1 MDTLQLFNLL
11 LAIPLISAA
20 IIALFLRR
28 GGYVAAAVSVIAAFL
43 IAVVAFTV
51 LFTWNGETLG
61 GEQYSYTWLQF
72 GSYQIDIGYYF
83 TSETATMLAVVA
95 FIGFLI
101 HVFSVGYMDDD
112 ANKGRFFGGLS
123 IFMFSMLGI
132 VLSSNLFMIFIF
144 WELVGF
150 SSYMLIAHYWDK
162 DFAAAASKKA
172 FIVNRIGDFGFL
184 VGIAWA
190 YHYFGTVDFAEINA
204 LIASGDKHAVTGIGL
219 LLMCGFLGK
228 SAQFPLQVWLTDAM
242 AGPTPV
248 SALIHAATM
257 VAAGIYFMVR
267 IFFLLTPE
275 VLDVVMWICAAMA
288 MLAGFWALG
297 QRDIK
302 KSLAYSTL
310 SHLGYMGTALGLGF
324 PGLAIMH
331 MAMHACFKATLFLCS
346 GSVIHACHHEQDM
359 FKMGGLAK
367 KMPITAAAFFIAT
380 LSIAAV
386 PFTAG
391 YYSKDTIIGAA
402 FGLAVE
408 THNSAY
414 YGVYA
419 LALIAALTTSLY
431 MGRMFFVVFCGK
443 PNSEKASHAHES
455 SVWMT
460 LPLIILGCVLSLGA
474 GWFASKSLDFK
485 WAGGEMTAMLPTDTT
500 TFMLEG
506 YIPSQPGD
514 IEANEH
520 AAVADGDHGAA
531 IHHGYGGGW
540 EAAHHAIEASGQKML
555 IEGASLAMVII
566 GFLFTFFFY
575 GRGPAT
581 DRLQTKA
588 PGLYHALERHGWFDD
603 VYDWYVAQ
611 VQERFAN
618 ILATLDQLLISGLL
632 VRGTAGVAGLFGM
645 VSRSLHVGNLH
656 GYVYWFLAGVI
667 FFGAFA
673 LGLLQ

>member
-1 MDTLQLFNLL
+1 MDFLALFNVL

-20 IIALFLRR
+20 GIALFLRR
-28 GGYVAAAVSVIAAFL
+28 GGYLAAAVSVLAAFGIL
-43 IAVVAFTV
+43 VVAFLV
-51 LFTWNGETLG
+51 LFGWDGIALKG
-61 GEQYSYTWLQF
+61 AAYSYTWLQF
-72 GSYQIDIGYYF
+72 GAYSIDIGYYF
-83 TSETATMLAVVA
+83 THESATMLAVVA
-95 FIGFLI
+95 FVGFFI

-112 ANKGRFFGGLS
+112 RDKGRFFGGLS

-162 DFAAAASKKA
+162 DYAAAASKKA
-172 FIVNRIGDFGFL
+172 FIVNRVGDLGFL
-184 VGIAWA
+184 IGIAWA
-190 YHYFGTVDFAEINA
+190 YWYFGTVDFYEMNQ
-204 LIASGDKHAVTGIGL
+204 LIQSGAKDPKMGIGL

-257 VAAGIYFMVR
+257 VAAGVYFMVR

-275 VLDVVMWICAAMA
+275 VLDVVMWICAAMS
-288 MLAGFWALG
+288 MVAGFWALG

-359 FKMGGLAK
+359 FKMGGLYR
-367 KMPITAAAFFIAT
+367 KMPITATAFLIAT

-402 FGLAVE
+402 FGLGAE
-408 THNSAY
+408 TDNGAY
-414 YGVYA
+414 YGVWM
-419 LALIAALTTSLY
+419 LVLVAALTTSLY
-431 MGRMFFVVFCGK
+431 MGRMFYVVFLGQA
-443 PNSEKASHAHES
+443 NSEKAEHAKES
-455 SVWMT
+455 SPWMT
-460 LPLIILGCVLSLGA
+460 VPLIVLGCVLSLGA
-474 GWFASKSLDFK
+474 GWFVYDAK
-485 WAGGEMTAMLPTDTT
+485 WAGGEMNALVPADTAVFMMNGYGEEMAAAETHGHLP
-500 TFMLEG
+500 
-506 YIPSQPGD
+506 
-514 IEANEH
+514 
-520 AAVADGDHGAA
+520 
-531 IHHGYGGGW
+531 HHGYGQGW
-540 EAAHHAIEASGQKML
+540 KAAHHTIEASGFGLFVEVLSFFAML
-555 IEGASLAMVII
+555 A
-566 GFLFTFFFY
+566 GFVMTFYYY
-575 GRGPAT
+575 GLGPKKDA
-581 DRLQTKA
+581 LQIKH
-588 PGLYHALERHGWFDD
+588 PRVYHALERHGWFDD
-603 VYDWYVAQ
+603 IYDWYVSQ
-611 VQERFAN
+611 VQQRFAD
-618 ILATLDQLLISGLL
+618 ILAVLDQIMISGLL
-632 VRGTAGVAGLFGM
+632 VRGTAGVAGLIGM

-656 GYVYWFLAGVI
+656 AYVYWFLAGVV

-673 LGLLQ
+673 LGLL

>member
-1 MDTLQLFNLL
+1 MDTLALFNILL
-11 LAIPLISAA
+11 FIPLVSAG

-28 GGYVAAAVSVIAAFL
+28 GGIVAAGVSVLAAL
-43 IAVVAFTV
+43 GIAVVSFMI
-51 LFTWNGETLG
+51 LFGWNGEPLG
-61 GEQYSYTWLQF
+61 GDHYSYTWLEF
-72 GSYQIDIGYYF
+72 GTYQINLGYYF
-83 TSETATMLAVVA
+83 TYESATMLAVVA
-95 FIGFLI
+95 FVGFFI

-112 ANKGRFFGGLS
+112 QNKGRFFGGLS

-132 VLSSNLFMIFIF
+132 VLASNLFMIFIF

-190 YHYFGTVDFAEINA
+190 YHYFGTADFAEINA
-204 LIASGDKHAVTGIGL
+204 LIASGEKHAVTGIGL

-257 VAAGIYFMVR
+257 VAAGVYFMVR
-267 IFFLLTPE
+267 IFFLLTPDVLE
-275 VLDVVMWICAAMA
+275 VIMWICAAMA

-297 QRDIK
+297 QSDIK

-359 FKMGGLAK
+359 FKMGGLWK
-367 KMPITAAAFFIAT
+367 KMPITGTAFLFAT

-386 PFTAG
+386 PMFAG

-402 FGLAVE
+402 FGVGAE
-408 THNSAY
+408 TGNSAY
-414 YGVYA
+414 YGVWA
-419 LALIAALTTSLY
+419 LVLIAALTTSLY
-431 MGRMFFVVFCGK
+431 MGRMFYVVFLGK
-443 PNSEKASHAHES
+443 PNSEKAEHAHES
-455 SVWMT
+455 NLWMT
-460 LPLIILGCVLSLGA
+460 VPLIVLGIFLSLGA
-474 GWFASKSLDFK
+474 GWFASSTLDFK
-485 WAGGEMTAMLPTDTT
+485 WANGEMTAMLPTDAT
-500 TFMLEG
+500 TFMMDG
-506 YIPSQPGD
+506 YDVAEDGSHAGD
-514 IEANEH
+514 TAH
-520 AAVADGDHGAA
+520 HVDKP
-531 IHHGYGGGW
+531 HHGYGGGFT
-540 EAAHHAIEASGQKML
+540 AAHHAIDASGQKTML
-555 IEGASLAMVII
+555 EGSSFAMMLL
-566 GFLFTFFFY
+566 GFIFTFFYY
-575 GRGPAT
+575 GLGPSK
-581 DRLQTKA
+581 DKLQTQL
-588 PGLYHALERHGWFDD
+588 PGLYNALAKHGWFDD
-603 VYDWYVAQ
+603 IYDWYVAE

-645 VSRSLHVGNLH
+645 VSRSLHVGNIH
-656 GYVYWFLAGVI
+656 GYVYWFLAGVL

-673 LGLLQ
+673 LGML

>member
-1 MDTLQLFNLL
+1 MDTLALFNVLMF
-11 LAIPLISAA
+11 IPLISAGL
-20 IIALFLRR
+20 IALFLRR
-28 GGYVAAAVSVIAAFL
+28 GGYVAAAVSVLSAL
-43 IAVVAFTV
+43 GIAVVSFII
-51 LFTWNGETLG
+51 LFGWDGQDLG
-61 GEQYSYTWLQF
+61 GPEYSYTWLKF
-72 GSYQIDIGYYF
+72 GSYQIDLGYYF
-83 TSETATMLAVVA
+83 THESATMLAVVG
-95 FIGFLI
+95 FIGFFI

-112 ANKGRFFGGLS
+112 KNKGRFFGGLS

-190 YHYFGTVDFAEINA
+190 YHYFGTADFQEINA
-204 LIASGDKHAVTGIGL
+204 LIASGEKHAVTGIGL

-257 VAAGIYFMVR
+257 VAAGVYFMVR

-275 VLDVVMWICAAMA
+275 VLEVVMWICAAMS

-359 FKMGGLAK
+359 FKMGGLWK
-367 KMPITAAAFFIAT
+367 KMKITGTAFLIAA
-380 LSIAAV
+380 LSISAV
-386 PFTAG
+386 PFFAG
-391 YYSKDTIIGAA
+391 YYSKDTIINAAYGLGAETGHTTYYWVY
-402 FGLAVE
+402 GLTLV
-408 THNSAY
+408 
-414 YGVYA
+414 
-419 LALIAALTTSLY
+419 AALTTALY
-431 MGRMFFVVFCGK
+431 MGRMFFVVFLGK
-443 PNSEKASHAHES
+443 PNSEKAEHAHES
-455 SVWMT
+455 SLWMT
-460 LPLIILGCVLSLGA
+460 VPLIVLGIFLSLGA
-474 GWFASKSLDFK
+474 GWFASKSEFLNFT
-485 WAGGEMTAMLPTDTT
+485 WAGGEMTSMLPTDTT
-500 TFMLEG
+500 TFMMEG
-506 YIPSQPGD
+506 YGTQ
-514 IEANEH
+514 
-520 AAVADGDHGAA
+520 AAAEDHGHPP
-531 IHHGYGGGW
+531 HHGYGGGW
-540 EAAHHAIEASGQKML
+540 EAAHHAIEATGKVTML
-555 IEGASLAMVII
+555 EGITLAAMLL
-566 GFLFTFFFY
+566 GFVFTFFFY
-575 GRGPAT
+575 GRGPKE
-581 DRLQTKA
+581 DKLQVKA
-588 PGLYHALERHGWFDD
+588 PALYGALEKHGWFDD
-603 VYDWYVAQ
+603 IYDWYVAE

-618 ILATLDQLLISGLL
+618 ILAALDNWLISGFL

-645 VSRSLHVGNLH
+645 VSRSLHVGNIH
-656 GYVYWFLAGVI
+656 GYVYWFLAGVL

-673 LGLLQ
+673 LGLL

>member
-20 IIALFLRR
+20 VIALFLRR
-28 GGYVAAAVSVIAAFL
+28 GGVVAAAVSVFAAFL
-43 IAVVAFTV
+43 IAVVALAV
-51 LFTWNGETLG
+51 LFTWNGETLSG
-61 GEQYSYTWLQF
+61 AEYSYTWLEF
-72 GSYQIDIGYYF
+72 ANYSIDIGYYF
-83 TSETATMLAVVA
+83 TYESATMLAVVA

-112 ANKGRFFGGLS
+112 PNKGRFFGGLS

-172 FIVNRIGDFGFL
+172 FIVNRVGDFGFL

-204 LIASGDKHAVTGIGL
+204 LIASGEKHAETGIGL

-267 IFFLLTPE
+267 IFFLLTPD

-297 QRDIK
+297 QNDIK

-367 KMPITAAAFFIAT
+367 KMKITTAAFFIAS

-408 THNSAY
+408 THHSAY
-414 YGVYA
+414 YGVWA

-443 PNSEKASHAHES
+443 PNSEKAEHAKES
-455 SVWMT
+455 SPWMT
-460 LPLIILGCVLSLGA
+460 VPLIILGCVLSLGA
-474 GWFASKSLDFK
+474 GWFVYDID
-485 WAGGEMTAMLPTDTT
+485 WAGGKMDGLIPADTAVFMMDGYGEMATEEDH
-500 TFMLEG
+500 
-506 YIPSQPGD
+506 D
-514 IEANEH
+514 H
-520 AAVADGDHGAA
+520 AL
-531 IHHGYGGGW
+531 HHGYGGGW
-540 EAAHHAIEASGQKML
+540 IAAHHAIEASGQKML

-566 GFLFTFFFY
+566 GFVFTFLFY
-575 GRGPAT
+575 GLGPAQ
-581 DRLQTKA
+581 DKLQTKM
-588 PGLYHALERHGWFDD
+588 PGLYDALERHGWFDD
-603 VYDWYVAQ
+603 VYDWYVAH

-618 ILATLDQLLISGLL
+618 ILAALDQFLISGLL
-632 VRGTAGVAGLFGM
+632 VRGTAGVASLFGM

-656 GYVYWFLAGVI
+656 GYVYWFLAGVLL
-667 FFGAFA
+667 FGAFA
-673 LGLLQ
+673 LGIL

>member
-1 MDTLQLFNLL
+1 MDTLALFNVLL
-11 LAIPLISAA
+11 LIPLVSAGL
-20 IIALFLRR
+20 IALFLRR
-28 GGYVAAAVSVIAAFL
+28 GGYVAAGLSVLAAL
-43 IAVVAFTV
+43 GIAVVSFIIIFGWDGQA
-51 LFTWNGETLG
+51 LG
-61 GEQYSYTWLQF
+61 GAEYSYTWLKF

-83 TSETATMLAVVA
+83 THESATMLAVVA
-95 FIGFLI
+95 FIGFFI

-112 ANKGRFFGGLS
+112 KNKGRFFGGLS

-172 FIVNRIGDFGFL
+172 FIVNRVGDFGFL

-190 YHYFGTVDFAEINA
+190 YHYFGTADFYEINE
-204 LIASGDKHAVTGIGL
+204 LIASGEKHAVTGIGL

-257 VAAGIYFMVR
+257 VAAGVYFMVR

-275 VLDVVMWICAAMA
+275 VLEVVMWICAAMS

-297 QRDIK
+297 QSDIK

-359 FKMGGLAK
+359 FKMGGLYK
-367 KMPITAAAFFIAT
+367 KMPITGTAFLIAA
-380 LSIAAV
+380 LSISAV
-386 PFTAG
+386 PFFAG
-391 YYSKDTIIGAA
+391 YYSKDTIINAA
-402 FGLAVE
+402 YGLGVE
-408 THNSAY
+408 TGHTTY
-414 YGVYA
+414 YWVYG
-419 LALIAALTTSLY
+419 LTLVAALTTALY
-431 MGRMFFVVFCGK
+431 MGRMFFVVFLGK
-443 PNSEKASHAHES
+443 PNSEKAEHAHES
-455 SVWMT
+455 SLLMT
-460 LPLIILGCVLSLGA
+460 VPLIVLGCALSLGA

-485 WAGGEMTAMLPTDTT
+485 WADGEMTAMLPTDTT
-500 TFMLEG
+500 VFMMDG
-506 YIPSQPGD
+506 YGQQA
-514 IEANEH
+514 EAEDH
-520 AAVADGDHGAA
+520 AHGP
-531 IHHGYGGGW
+531 HHGYGGGYT
-540 EAAHHAIEASGQKML
+540 AAHHAVEATEQGTML
-555 IEGASLAMVII
+555 EGVTLGVMLL
-566 GFLFTFFFY
+566 GFVFTYLFY
-575 GRGPAT
+575 GLGPKT
-581 DRLQTKA
+581 DKLQVKA
-588 PGLYHALERHGWFDD
+588 PGLYAALEKHGWFDD
-603 VYDWYVAQ
+603 VYDYYVAH

-618 ILATLDQLLISGLL
+618 LLAVLDNLLISGLL
-632 VRGTAGVAGLFGM
+632 VCGTAGVAGLFGM
-645 VSRSLHVGNLH
+645 VSRSLHVGNIH

-673 LGLLQ
+673 LGLL

>member
-20 IIALFLRR
+20 VIALFLRR
-28 GGYVAAAVSVIAAFL
+28 GGIVAAAVSVFAAFL
-43 IAVVAFTV
+43 IAVVASLV
-51 LFTWNGETLG
+51 LFGWNGEALSG
-61 GEQYSYTWLQF
+61 SDYSYKWLEF
-72 GSYQIDIGYYF
+72 GSYRIDIGYYF
-83 TSETATMLAVVA
+83 TFESATMLAVVA
-95 FIGFLI
+95 YIGFLI

-112 ANKGRFFGGLS
+112 PNKGRFFGGLS

-172 FIVNRIGDFGFL
+172 FIVNRVGDFGFL

-190 YHYFGTVDFAEINA
+190 YHYFGTADFAEINA
-204 LIASGDKHAVTGIGL
+204 LIASGEKHAVTGIGL

-257 VAAGIYFMVR
+257 VAAGVYFMVR

-359 FKMGGLAK
+359 FRMGGLAK
-367 KMPITAAAFFIAT
+367 KMPITFFAFLTAT

-391 YYSKDTIIGAA
+391 YYSKDTIIGSA
-402 FGLAVE
+402 FGLGVE
-408 THNSAY
+408 TGNSSY
-414 YGVYA
+414 YGVWV
-419 LALIAALTTSLY
+419 LALVAALTTSLY
-431 MGRMFFVVFCGK
+431 MGRMLYVVFLGK
-443 PNSEKASHAHES
+443 PNSEKSEHAHES
-455 SVWMT
+455 SFLMT
-460 LPLIILGCVLSLGA
+460 GPLIILGILSIGA
-474 GWFASKSLDFK
+474 GWFVYDFDYGK
-485 WAGGEMTAMLPTDTT
+485 MDGLIPADTAVFMVEGYGEM
-500 TFMLEG
+500 
-506 YIPSQPGD
+506 
-514 IEANEH
+514 
-520 AAVADGDHGAA
+520 AAAEDHDHPV
-531 IHHGYGGGW
+531 HHGYGGGW
-540 EAAHHAIEASGQKML
+540 EAAHHAIEASGQKLMLEGSSLAAML
-555 IEGASLAMVII
+555 I
-566 GFLFTFFFY
+566 GFVATFFFY
-575 GRGPAT
+575 GISPKS
-581 DRLQTKA
+581 DKLQVKA
-588 PGLYHALERHGWFDD
+588 PWLYNALEKHGWFDD
-603 VYDWYVAQ
+603 VYDAYVKH
-611 VQERFAN
+611 VQQRFAD
-618 ILATLDQLLISGLL
+618 ILSTLDQLLINGLM
-632 VRGTAGVAGLFGM
+632 VRGVAGVAGLFGM